1 MRRRFAGREFVIHIS
16 AGTSSMQTL
25 WVLMAE
31 TGFVE
36 PPFTLVKSYRKA
48 ERRGQPPVVPKV
60 TSSGAGSTRIFSTGS
75 VS

>member
-1 MRRRFAGREFVIHIS
+1 
-16 AGTSSMQTL
+16 MQTL

-48 ERRGQPPVVPKV
+48 ERRVHSPVMPRV